1 MTYSTRS
8 RTSGKEERCDGRR
21 LPEINSTRKNRVFT
35 RQKDG
40 FFPSKSGFFRPACA
54 GQADDMATSVE
65 ERHMTTFGMAHR
77 IVRASWTAWP
87 GRQQQRAGLLWF
99 LSDR

>member
-1 MTYSTRS
+1 MAAGRQRSTQPEKTGFLPGKRTAFS
-8 RTSGKEERCDGRR
+8 RPKA
-21 LPEINSTRKNRVFT
+21 
-35 RQKDG
+35 G
-40 FFPSKSGFFRPACA
+40 FFCPACA